1 MRARIFYDTNSPG
14 LCGAVEAWMK
24 KWRPVIKVYS
34 EQLGCGC
41 HHDLHEIDAPA
52 EALAELPEEVLMK
65 GEP

>member
-1 MRARIFYDTNSPG
+1 
-14 LCGAVEAWMK
+14 MK

-41 HHDLHEIDAPA
+41 HHDLREIDAPA
-52 EALAELPEEVLMK
+52 EALAELPDEVLTK